1 MQIYLISTIKENM
14 MSETVPRAKKK
25 TLLSWSFYDWANSSF
40 SAIIETFVLPAY
52 FVKAVVGN
60 EELGSEMWG
69 FALGITGFII
79 AIGGPILGAIA
90 DQAGHRKRWL
100 FSFTYLTII
109 ACALMWFITPGFNS
123 AYLALILF
131 SLATMGSEFAYVFY
145 NAMLPDIAPPSQIGK
160 WSGYGWALGYVGG
173 MLSLVVA
180 LFFFIDPNISPI
192 PFDRADHEDVRA
204 SLVLVAAWYAI
215 FSIPIFLFT
224 PTTPH
229 RLPVKKAVVTGLIQ
243 LKNSFLDLKRYGSL
257 FRFFIA
263 RMFFVDG
270 LLTLF
275 AFGGIYAATQFHMS
289 EEKILIFGIVLN
301 VTAGIGAA
309 LFALLDDKFGS
320 RLVMIVSL
328 ISLILLATFTLLAQ
342 SEAQFWVAG
351 MLVGMFVGPVQAS
364 SRAYLAKVA
373 PPELMNQMFGF
384 FSLSG
389 KATSFLGPL
398 VVSTT
403 IALTGSL
410 VLGMSTIVL
419 FFILGLMLLL
429 TVKEAKIES

>member
-1 MQIYLISTIKENM
+1 M
-14 MSETVPRAKKK
+14 MSETVPQVKKK
-25 TLLSWSFYDWANSSF
+25 ALISWSFYDWANSSF

-69 FALGITGFII
+69 FALSLTGFII

-100 FSFTYLTII
+100 ISFTWVTIL
-109 ACALMWFITPGFNS
+109 ACAFMWFITPNMSS
-123 AYLALILF
+123 AILALVLF

-145 NAMLPDIAPPSQIGK
+145 NAMLPDLAPPNQIGK

-180 LFFFIDPNISPI
+180 LFIFIDPNLSPI
-192 PFDRADHEDVRA
+192 PFDRTDHEDVRA
-204 SLVLVAAWYAI
+204 SLVLVAVWYAI
-215 FSIPIFLFT
+215 FSLPIFLFT
-224 PTTPH
+224 PSTPK
-229 RLPVKKAVVTGLIQ
+229 RLPVRKAIHSGLVQ

-275 AFGGIYAATQFHMS
+275 AFGGIYAATQFQMS

-309 LFALLDDKFGS
+309 LFALIDDRLGS
-320 RLVMIVSL
+320 RLVMMVSLVSL
-328 ISLILLATFTLLAQ
+328 IILASFTLFAQ
-342 SEAQFWVAG
+342 TEQQFWIAG

-364 SRAYLAKVA
+364 SRSYLAKVA

-403 IALTGSL
+403 VALTGSL

-419 FFILGLMLLL
+419 FFAIGLLLLL
-429 TVKEAKIES
+429 TVKEAKVV